1 MASSKVIAAG
11 MRYLQAARVR
21 NSPASPEEFEATA
34 EVWLDAFGDVGDEP
48 FKAAVKAHVNDPE
61 RGGWW
66 PTVAEIRAKM
76 PRKPEAID
84 EHVAAWDEIQAEIRA
99 GRTLDTDAIEEVH
112 LQALASIGGTWMLRR
127 AEGGAENGGLRK
139 RFLQFCRDADEAAVV
154 ALRIEA
160 APAPLRLAEDPRFGE
175 LVKRA
180 GGR

>member
-34 EVWLDAFGDVGDEP
+34 EVWLDAFGDVADEP
-48 FKAAVKAHVNDPE
+48 FRAAVKAHVNDPI
-61 RGGWW
+61 RGAFW
-66 PTVAEIRAKM
+66 PSPADIRDKLPA
-76 PRKPEAID
+76 AVD
-84 EHVAAWDEIQAEIRA
+84 DDVAAWDAIQARIRSGVYLVA
-99 GRTLDTDAIEEVH
+99 DLLDET
-112 LQALASIGGTWMLRR
+112 QTKALADIGGTWALRR
-127 AEGGAENGGLRK
+127 AEGGADTGGLRK
-139 RFLQFCRDADEAAVV
+139 RFLAICRDSDASAVV

-160 APAPLRLAEDPRFGE
+160 TPAPLRLAEDPRFGE

>member
-1 MASSKVIAAG
+1 MPTQTGITMALNVL
-11 MRYLQAARVR
+11 RRVLPA
-21 NSPASPEEFEATA
+21 NQHPASLVETA
-34 EVWLDAFGDVGDEP
+34 AAWMDILNDWTDEMLLR
-48 FKAAVKAHVNDPE
+48 AVRAHLRDPE
-61 RGGWW
+61 RGMFW
-66 PTVAEIRAKM
+66 PAPANLIATM

-99 GRTLDTDAIEEVH
+99 GRALDTDAFEEVH

-139 RFLQFCRDADEAAVV
+139 RFLAACKDGEAREIT

-160 APAPLRLAEDPRFGE
+160 TPAPLRLAEDPRFGE

>member
-66 PTVAEIRAKM
+66 PTVADIRAKL
-76 PRKPEAID
+76 PATVD
-84 EHVAAWDEIQAEIRA
+84 DDVAAWDTMLGDIRA
-99 GRTLDTDAIEEVH
+99 GRRIDADALDSVQAK
-112 LQALASIGGTWMLRR
+112 ALADIGGSWAIRN
-127 AEGGAENGGLRK
+127 AEGGAEIGGLRK
-139 RFLQFCRDADEAAVV
+139 RFLAACKDGEAREIT

-160 APAPLRLAEDPRFGE
+160 TPAPLRLAEDPRFGE